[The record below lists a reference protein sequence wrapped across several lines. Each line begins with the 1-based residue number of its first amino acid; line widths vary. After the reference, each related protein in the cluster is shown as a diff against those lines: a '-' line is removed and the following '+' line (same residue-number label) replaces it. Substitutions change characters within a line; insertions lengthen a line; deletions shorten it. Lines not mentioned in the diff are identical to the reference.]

1 MRYAEFAPAH
11 CPLIALLAEQA
22 DVADQARTRAEQ
34 QVKARKKVAD
44 ANHKKAEAARQYQ
57 DKLRSANDQQ
67 RAALK
72 SASEAR

>member
-1 MRYAEFAPAH
+1 MRYSEFVPAA
-11 CPLIALLAEQA
+11 CPVAAIIAEQA
-22 DVADQARTRAEQ
+22 DLADQARKRAEQ

-57 DKLRSANDQQ
+57 DKLRSANEQQ